1 MIENIYLIRLSDEE
15 RIENLLY
22 IIFFFNKDYY

>member
-15 RIENLLY
+15 RIENFLY